1 MFINFLQ
8 QKRKCPKTKKIAQN
22 IESGIFETLKNN
34 SLVELE
40 KNIYLNSIV
49 EEGTSSK
56 DMNYRMIAK
65 VMCKVG
71 FGWVNYSSPA
81 PAPLQQKKQTNKPTN
96 QPTKREKTEKK
107 ETQQK
112 KKNPRKPWKQKP

>member
-1 MFINFLQ
+1 MKFRQLARSWGAKHPNGKIHQNSKHNNSMFINFLQ

-71 FGWVNYSSPA
+71 FG
-81 PAPLQQKKQTNKPTN
+81 
-96 QPTKREKTEKK
+96 
-107 ETQQK
+107 
-112 KKNPRKPWKQKP
+112 